1 MIVERMSD
9 KRVVTRNFIFIK
21 NPIIVVSAYVGV
33 SFIYKT
39 VIGIVKNAA
48 VREEVKTVLM
58 T

>member
-9 KRVVTRNFIFIK
+9 RRDVTRNFIFIK
-21 NPIIVVSAYVGV
+21 NPIIVVSAQFGV